1 MLPSTCWTGPSCF
14 GNVDNAI
21 QWINLYSADSAIVF
35 PNTIRRTVIY
45 PIDSLIQRL
54 NNRGLVIIML
64 YHISVPPR
72 ITVLPARQS
81 RITLGTNFTL
91 TCNASGDPTPNIA
104 WTKEGRTAAQF
115 NVSGHKLD
123 LVNVNVDDVGSYKC
137 TADNGYGTPATSLA
151 VVDVIC
157 K

>member
-1 MLPSTCWTGPSCF
+1 M
-14 GNVDNAI
+14 DNAI
-21 QWINLYSADSAIVF
+21 QWINLFSADSAIVF
-35 PNTIRRTVIY
+35 PNTIRRIVIY
-45 PIDSLIQRL
+45 PIDSLIQRF
-54 NNRGLVIIML
+54 NNRGLVIIKL

-81 RITLGTNFTL
+81 RITLGANFTL

>member
-1 MLPSTCWTGPSCF
+1 M
-14 GNVDNAI
+14 
-21 QWINLYSADSAIVF
+21 
-35 PNTIRRTVIY
+35 IY

-91 TCNASGDPTPNIA
+91 TCNASGDPTPNIT

-151 VVDVIC
+151 VVDVRC

>member
-151 VVDVIC
+151 VVDVRC

>member
-1 MLPSTCWTGPSCF
+1 M
-14 GNVDNAI
+14 
-21 QWINLYSADSAIVF
+21 
-35 PNTIRRTVIY
+35 
-45 PIDSLIQRL
+45 
-54 NNRGLVIIML
+54 
-64 YHISVPPR
+64 PPR

-81 RITLGTNFTL
+81 RITLGANLTL

-123 LVNVNVDDVGSYKC
+123 LVNVNVDDAGSYKC